1 MPDIAGAVAGSTP
14 YGAIAQAAGGLLS
27 TGIGLI
33 QRGQA
38 NRWLKNNQQPIEAL
52 PTEIKR
58 NQQLA
63 EIRANTGLPSEQY
76 NNAMKNIQRQQ
87 LMSLRA
93 AGQMGGGKALG
104 ILGGINEQGNNAVGD
119 LDARDAAMRV
129 NNEGQLINVNN
140 NVANWKSQLFDRN
153 VRQKWMRQ
161 YEQMMGQ
168 QGAGNQNLV
177 GGIDKLFAAGGQ
189 YGASGGFNGTG
200 GGAELGGGNSGITTD
215 WLMANRRMRRP

>member
-1 MPDIAGAVAGSTP
+1 MPDIAGAAASASP
-14 YGAIAQAAGGLLS
+14 WGAAAQLAGGLLS
-27 TGIGLI
+27 MGIGLA

-38 NRWLKNNQQPIEAL
+38 NKWLKNNQQPIEGL
-52 PTEIKR
+52 PSEIKR

-87 LMSLRA
+87 LMALRGA
-93 AGQMGGGKALG
+93 SQMGGGKALG
-104 ILGGINEQGNNAVGD
+104 ILGGINEQGNDAVAG
-119 LDARDAAMRV
+119 LDAADAGARL

-153 VRQKWMRQ
+153 VRQKWLRQ

-168 QGAGNQNLV
+168 QGSGNQNLV
-177 GGIDKLFAAGGQ
+177 GGIDKIFAAGGE
-189 YGASGGFNGTG
+189 YGASEGFGSGNNKPSGGFYGSKFG
-200 GGAELGGGNSGITTD
+200 KLY
-215 WLMANRRMRRP
+215 R